1 MPVAQRRLLILDD
14 DPGVGQTIELVARTA
29 GLETR
34 FTSSPGQFFE
44 WLDQWQP
51 DHIAI
56 DLVMPDMDGVEVLAR
71 LAQRSCRARIIVTS
85 GVDGRVLDAA
95 GRSAS
100 ERGLDIVGVLPKP
113 FMPSTLR
120 RMFAPDVPS
129 SGSPG
134 GVALAASAGAVPH
147 ASPGV
152 AKRFLVTPADI
163 REGLAHDQFYAQ
175 YQPKISC
182 TDGTLVGFEALMRWN
197 HPVHGLVPPDL
208 FIGCAENSGLIDTLT
223 QKMFDL
229 SFAWFGRHFGQSSIR
244 LSINIS
250 ARSHLDDG
258 FIDNISQRCSQ
269 CGLAPGQLIFE
280 LTETSAMEDPVA
292 SLDLLTR
299 MRMKGMHLSIDD
311 LGTGFSSLLQLVRL
325 PFSELKVDKSFVIT
339 AASSTESRQVV
350 QAIVGL
356 GRSLGIQSTAEGVED
371 AETLRFLRDIGC
383 NFAQGFHIARPLT
396 AEAAAQWSGGVP
408 A

>member
-1 MPVAQRRLLILDD
+1 MAQRRLLILDD
-14 DPGVGQTIELVARTA
+14 DPDVGQTIELIARTA

-34 FTSSPGQFFE
+34 FTSSPVQFFD
-44 WLDQWQP
+44 WLDQWLP
-51 DHIAI
+51 DHI
-56 DLVMPDMDGVEVLAR
+56 DLVMPEMDGVEVLAQ
-71 LAQRSCRARIIVTS
+71 LARRSCRARIIVTS

-120 RMFAPDVPS
+120 RMFAPEVPGGAARVGAGGVPVTEVVAPS
-129 SGSPG
+129 S
-134 GVALAASAGAVPH
+134 V

-163 REGLAHDQFYAQ
+163 RKGLEDDQFYAQ

-182 TDGTLVGFEALMRWN
+182 VNGALVGFEALMRWN
-197 HPVHGLVPPDL
+197 HPDHGLVPPDS
-208 FIGCAENSGLIDTLT
+208 FIGCAENSGLIDDLT

-229 SFAWFGRHFGQSSIR
+229 SFDWFGQHFGQSPIR

-250 ARSHLDDG
+250 ARSRLDDG
-258 FIDNISQRCSQ
+258 FIDNISQRCKR
-269 CGLAPGQLIFE
+269 CGLTPGQLIFE

-325 PFSELKVDKSFVIT
+325 PFSELKVDKSFVMT
-339 AASSTESRQVV
+339 AASSSESRQVV

-371 AETLRFLRDIGC
+371 EDTLRFLRDIGC
-383 NFAQGFHIARPLT
+383 NFAQGFHIARPLS
-396 AEAAAQWSGGVP
+396 AEVAAQWSSKGVY
-408 A
+408 